1 MSEPATTPRQ
11 GPSRSSGI
19 AGAVLAIAGG
29 LVWLLPIFTFVFIVP
44 KFAEIFAKFAIT
56 GRLPLITQAILA
68 VSSAF
73 TRYWYLFAALWAA
86 VIAGL
91 VIASAVAGTRL
102 PVSLSVAFGVISLV
116 LVVVI
121 ETLLVLGLFA
131 PMVTLI
137 QDVGHT

>member
-19 AGAVLAIAGG
+19 AGVVLAIGGG
-29 LVWLLPIFTFVFIVP
+29 LVWLLPVFTFVFIAP
-44 KFAEIFAKFAIT
+44 KFAEIFAKFDIK
-56 GRLPLITQAILA
+56 GGLPPMTQAILA

-73 TRYWYLFAALWAA
+73 ARYWYLFAALWAA

-91 VIASAVAGTRL
+91 VIASVVARRRW
-102 PVSLSVAFGVISLV
+102 PVSLSVAFGVVSLV

-121 ETLLVLGLFA
+121 ETLVVIGLFM
-131 PMVTLI
+131 PLQGLI
-137 QDVGHT
+137 V